1 MQDGIEDGSGRVALE
16 RKTASSHFVEDDAEG
31 EEVSAGVEFLAK
43 GLFGRHVGDSA
54 EGGAGAGEMSG
65 VGSER
70 SLVAISGGRFCG
82 GKFGEA
88 EIEDFGVAASGDE
101 DVGGLDV
108 AVDDAFGVGGI
119 ESFGDLNGSVEE
131 TLEFNWLA
139 IFDPQAPGW
148 PGDSETVEETRAN
161 ADAVAGHGI
170 NDVVDHYAAI
180 VQGLSEPPVL
190 VGHSFGGLIV
200 QRLIGQGLGAA
211 GVAIDPAPIKGVLVL
226 PISALKVA
234 SIALKSPSNK
244 NKAVSLTAEQFLFG
258 FGNAIPGDESD
269 ELFERWTIPSPG
281 KPLFE
286 AAFANFA
293 PKSPARVNTHN
304 GTRAPL
310 LITAGGQD
318 HTVPAA
324 ISRSTKKL
332 YRHTSAVTDLR
343 EFPDRGHS
351 LTIDHGWEEVA
362 DATLEWLAK
371 QLA

>member
-1 MQDGIEDGSGRVALE
+1 MAATPVVFIHGLWLHADSWGAWGE
-16 RKTASSHFVEDDAEG
+16 RYRA
-31 EEVSAGVEFLAK
+31 AG
-43 GLFGRHVGDSA
+43 
-54 EGGAGAGEMSG
+54 
-65 VGSER
+65 
-70 SLVAISGGRFCG
+70 
-82 GKFGEA
+82 
-88 EIEDFGVAASGDE
+88 
-101 DVGGLDV
+101 
-108 AVDDAFGVGGI
+108 
-119 ESFGDLNGSVEE
+119 
-131 TLEFNWLA
+131 
-139 IFDPQAPGW
+139 FDPQAPGW
-148 PGDSETVEETRAN
+148 PGDSETVEETRAH
-161 ADAVAGHGI
+161 ADAVSGHGI

-234 SIALKSPSNK
+234 SIALKTPSNK
-244 NKAVSLTAEQFLFG
+244 NKAVSLTAEQFRFG

-324 ISRSTKKL
+324 ISRSTHKL

-351 LTIDHGWEEVA
+351 LTIDHGWEEIA
-362 DATLEWLAK
+362 DATLEWLGK